1 MTQLSDAATR
11 LLRSI
16 KALSPS
22 KSKGRVTKSFSRSVA
37 KSHEVLA
44 ERGVNVL
51 QLLDDARTIK
61 READRVAAAE
71 KRVAAARPDGLTQGR
86 VGHAV
91 APIVSTPVGKSGTA
105 HLMQWPIDRAASI
118 LTAGE
123 YDAAQRL
130 RDAYFGRNA
139 HPRVPSF
146 GGGGGGGGS
155 SHGSHLPVGP
165 HQERAGR
172 EFNAAWTRL
181 GPALRAIVRNFVFE
195 EAPSGSERPMTA
207 EEFGMRYGRTTDAR
221 RARGVADG
229 AIKTACAALA
239 TIWAEYDIWRHEQK
253 MDATARALRNTK
265 QGDAKGA

>member
-1 MTQLSDAATR
+1 MSQFSDAATR
-11 LLRSI
+11 LLRSV

-22 KSKGRVTKSFSRSVA
+22 KSKGRVSRSSA
-37 KSHEVLA
+37 ASIARSHEVLA

-51 QLLDDARTIK
+51 QLIDDARTVK
-61 READRVAAAE
+61 REAERVAAAE
-71 KRVAAARPDGLTQGR
+71 KRVAAARPLGLTPGR
-86 VGHAV
+86 ADHAAV
-91 APIVSTPVGKSGTA
+91 PIVSAPVGKTGTA

-118 LTAGE
+118 LTTTE
-123 YDAAQRL
+123 YEAAQRL

-139 HPRVPSF
+139 HPRVPQF
-146 GGGGGGGGS
+146 GGGGGGGS

-165 HQERAGR
+165 AQERAGR

-195 EAPSGSERPMTA
+195 EAPAGAERPMTA
-207 EEFGMRYGRTTDAR
+207 EEFGRRYGRTTDAR

-253 MDATARALRNTK
+253 MDANARALRNTHVVK
-265 QGDAKGA
+265 KS